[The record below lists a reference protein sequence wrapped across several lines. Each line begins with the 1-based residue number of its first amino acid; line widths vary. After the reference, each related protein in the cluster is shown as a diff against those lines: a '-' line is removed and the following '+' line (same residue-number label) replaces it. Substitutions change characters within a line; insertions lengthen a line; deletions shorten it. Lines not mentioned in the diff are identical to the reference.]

1 MLDSVSRSQR
11 RVVRATFTAELLG
24 GVDTIDKGFL
34 ITQAFHGANTGNISA
49 ANSRDMRE
57 NGGYS
62 VPMVLYIDALSVYA
76 AVTAV
81 FIKTPADQSVLCHLH
96 YLRELL
102 DHNVLRALVWSD
114 TRDMIADGLTK
125 GAVDRTALHEAM
137 SGIINMRQVCKLWHI
152 KSAANIGSSRNYS
165 FLVRR

>member
-1 MLDSVSRSQR
+1 
-11 RVVRATFTAELLG
+11 
-24 GVDTIDKGFL
+24 
-34 ITQAFHGANTGNISA
+34 
-49 ANSRDMRE
+49 MRE

-62 VPMVLYIDALSVYA
+62 VPMVLYLDALSVYA

-81 FIKTPADQSVLCHLH
+81 FIKTLADQSVLCHLH

-137 SGIINMRQVCKLWHI
+137 TGIINMRQVCKLWHTS
-152 KSAANIGSSRNYS
+152 SAATVGSSRD
-165 FLVRR
+165 